1 MSNLSDSS
9 HCGAGGSWRGWQAV
23 WELGGRIQVFGGVPR
38 HQSLCFSHGRTRL
51 SIYIFIYLSIYL
63 CIHLAIKLAS

>member
-1 MSNLSDSS
+1 MSNLSDGS

-38 HQSLCFSHGRTRL
+38 RQSWCFFAWTRASVYL
-51 SIYIFIYLSIYL
+51 YIYLSIYL
-63 CIHLAIKLAS
+63 FMHPSSYLAS